1 MVAGRAWLSL
11 AVWLQTSLPGRGPP
25 PLSLGPSPTLAPS
38 PAADPRVGEWGFGT
52 REAPGPPRRL
62 TGCLVAAL
70 SPRVRPLSKHPVSE
84 AWQGV
89 GCGGNLLFLPQV
101 PFQGGGS
108 CPHCSP
114 PATPKHQ
121 RSQGT
126 SQLGASG
133 PWCLRGELETFE
145 HLFRPLEAGHYEA
158 GCLCGI
164 LK

>member
-114 PATPKHQ
+114 PPPPLNT
-121 RSQGT
+121 RG
-126 SQLGASG
+126 
-133 PWCLRGELETFE
+133 LRGQVSLEL
-145 HLFRPLEAGHYEA
+145 LGRGACVGSLRPLNIYFVLWKLAIMRPGACVEF
-158 GCLCGI
+158 
-164 LK
+164 

>member
-89 GCGGNLLFLPQV
+89 G
-101 PFQGGGS
+101 GGGIFSS
-108 CPHCSP
+108 CLRFPSKREAHALIAVP
-114 PATPKHQ
+114 PPTPKHQ